1 MKLSLVQILVVVAN
15 IKVKTF
21 KPEEEKGFL
30 RTANDQEWIDP
41 KVETSIKHGVQAPQG
56 VRSPTTERETG

>member
-30 RTANDQEWIDP
+30 RTANDQE
-41 KVETSIKHGVQAPQG
+41 
-56 VRSPTTERETG
+56 